1 MSHPHRFVV
10 VSIALVI
17 ATLAVTGAQGRR
29 PIAETD
35 LLKFVWAADPQ
46 VSPDG
51 KQIAFVR
58 VVVNEDEDRYE
69 HAIWT
74 APVDRSQ
81 PPRPLTTG
89 VRDTAP
95 RWSPDGRW
103 LAFLRSVDTDGKPQP
118 AQLFVMPTDGGEA
131 RAVTNLP
138 KGAAEPVWSP
148 DSRMVAFQSTT
159 SLEDLE
165 KQQAESRKD
174 QPGSTEP
181 KKKRESDVRI
191 ITRAVYRSN
200 GRGYLDAERHSHIWT
215 IAIPAEGESPAPT
228 QITRGQF
235 DENDVVWSPDGARLF
250 YTSNRVDEAY
260 YLAQDADLYAV
271 PSTGGEAQLIASID
285 GQIANPVP
293 SSDGKRIAFI
303 GTLSGTPL
311 RSYSEADLFVT
322 DSTAGATPVN
332 LTTGYDFDI
341 DGGIGGDQRAPRG
354 TAHSTAIWT
363 SDGKGIIVVTS
374 AHGSANLT
382 RIDAATGA
390 VSPITDGARDVISY
404 TASRDGNRLALLV
417 STPTSV
423 GDIFTTT
430 LSGSS
435 STLER
440 VTSLND
446 NLFGQLAVSEPEEI
460 WYTTFDGRKIQG
472 WILKPPD
479 FDSSKKYPFILEI
492 HGGPHAAY
500 GNTFTH
506 EFSWLAAR
514 GYVVLYTNPRGSTSY
529 GQEFGNL
536 IQYHYPGDDYRDL
549 MAGVDEVL
557 KRGYLDA
564 KRLGVTGGSGG
575 GVLTN
580 WTITH
585 TNRFAAAV
593 SQRSIADWSGFWYT
607 ADFTLYT
614 PTWFKAA
621 PWEDTDD
628 FRERSPIT
636 HIASV
641 MTPLMLVEGE
651 ADLRTPPSDGGEQMF
666 RALKYL
672 KRPVVMVRF
681 PDETHELSR
690 SGKPWHRIER
700 LRHIAG
706 WLDKYLLG
714 KDAGTYALP
723 E

>member
-1 MSHPHRFVV
+1 MPRDRRIPVASILLVTAALAMSQ
-10 VSIALVI
+10 
-17 ATLAVTGAQGRR
+17 AQTQR

-58 VVVNEDEDRYE
+58 VVVNEGEDRYE

-74 APVDRSQ
+74 APADRSQ
-81 PPRPLTTG
+81 PPRLLTTG
-89 VRDTAP
+89 LRDTAP

-103 LAFLRSVDTDGKPQP
+103 LAFLRSVDKDGKPQP
-118 AQLFVMPTDGGEA
+118 TQLYLMPTDGGES
-131 RAVTNLP
+131 RALTDLP
-138 KGAAEPVWSP
+138 KGATGPVWSP
-148 DSRMVAFQSTT
+148 DGRSLAFQSTT
-159 SLEDLE
+159 TLADLD
-165 KQQAESRKD
+165 KQQADAKKD
-174 QPGSTEP
+174 KSSSADPAKE
-181 KKKRESDVRI
+181 RVSDVKV
-191 ITRAVYRSN
+191 ITRAVYRAN
-200 GRGYLDAERHSHIWT
+200 GGGYLDPERHSHIWT
-215 IAIPAEGESPAPT
+215 VMIPSEGETSKPR

-235 DENDVVWSPDGARLF
+235 DEDDVVWSPDGSRLYF
-250 YTSNRVDEAY
+250 TANRVDEPY
-260 YLAQDADLYAV
+260 YNNQDADLYSVAA
-271 PSTGGEAQLIASID
+271 SGGEPEVVASID
-285 GQIANPVP
+285 GEIANPVP
-293 SSDGKRIAFI
+293 SPDGKRIAFV
-303 GTLSGTPL
+303 GTLSGTPV

-322 DSTAGATPVN
+322 DATPGSTPVN
-332 LTTGYDFDI
+332 LTPSYDFDI

-354 TAHSTAIWT
+354 TSHSNAIWT
-363 SDGKGIIVVTS
+363 QGGKGIIIVTS
-374 AHGSANLT
+374 DHGSANLN
-382 RIDAATGA
+382 RFDAATGA
-390 VSPITDGARDVISY
+390 VSQVTEGTHDVISY
-404 TASRDGNRLALLV
+404 TQSRDGSKLAVLV

-430 LSGSS
+430 VSGAPAS
-435 STLER
+435 LER
-440 VTSLND
+440 VTSLNEE
-446 NLFGQLAVSEPEEI
+446 LFGQLSVNQPEEI
-460 WYTTFDGRKIQG
+460 SYTSFDGRKIQG

-479 FDSSKKYPFILEI
+479 FDPSKKYPFILEI
-492 HGGPHAAY
+492 HGGPHSAY
-500 GNTFTH
+500 GHTFTH
-506 EFSWLAAR
+506 EFSWLAAK

-529 GQEFGNL
+529 GQDFGNL

-557 KRGYLDA
+557 KRGYVDD

-614 PTWFKAA
+614 PTWFKGA
-621 PWEDTDD
+621 PWEETAD

-636 HIASV
+636 HIATV
-641 MTPLMLVEGE
+641 TTPLMLVEGE
-651 ADLRTPPSDGGEQMF
+651 ADLRTPPADGGEQMF

-706 WLDKYLLG
+706 WFDKYLQG
-714 KDAGTYALP
+714 KDTGTYALP